1 MGILRD
7 CWRKEGSLQVVRAM
21 QSHLSSHHPDK
32 YAGESSKESQS
43 QRKLDSFVHAKKC
56 PAEHAEE
63 ITRRI
68 AEMVARDLRPISIVE
83 GAGFPII
90 RYSIVKEA
98 TIRIAKITI
107 RFSTTYIMHY

>member
-1 MGILRD
+1 MAEPHLY
-7 CWRKEGSLQVVRAM
+7 M

-43 QRKLDSFVHAKKC
+43 QRNLDSFVHAKKC
-56 PAEHAEE
+56 PAERAEE

-107 RFSTTYIMHY
+107 RFSTTSHFTVNKPFQNWIIITI

>member
-1 MGILRD
+1 
-7 CWRKEGSLQVVRAM
+7 M

-43 QRKLDSFVHAKKC
+43 QRKLDSFVHAKKY
-56 PAEHAEE
+56 PAERAEE

-83 GAGFPII
+83 GAGFKHLL
-90 RYSIVKEA
+90 RYLEPGY
-98 TIRIAKITI
+98 RIPSHTQCVVA
-107 RFSTTYIMHY
+107 STTK